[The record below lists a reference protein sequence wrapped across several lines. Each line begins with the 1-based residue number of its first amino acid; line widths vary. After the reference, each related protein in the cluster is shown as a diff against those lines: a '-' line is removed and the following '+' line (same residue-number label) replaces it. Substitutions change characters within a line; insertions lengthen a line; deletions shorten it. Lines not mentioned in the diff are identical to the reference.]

1 MIPWMRSRIAE
12 AWYNRKSS
20 RTAERQSL
28 APSSTSTGNSEN
40 NKSMNLISSSPFF
53 VKVISTDGFVLHV
66 DVDMNTTIKLIKE
79 MAVRHFHGMFHGISL
94 FDKFRLVHAN
104 KLKQLADN
112 KTVQDEEITFHD
124 ELLLIP
130 VNTYF
135 KACRTTEENMR
146 GPSIRDVEEAT
157 HNLPIR
163 NPPKYIP
170 PLQFSLAVEIRK
182 ILLTLTY
189 SSARLLMGS
198 SEAPNLFQTIK
209 KKFKKLCLPSI
220 DSEHLETLTDIG
232 YSTQQ
237 GIVALYVKKN
247 NVTQALDWLIEHQE
261 YPSEYFTISVILN
274 LIAKKKANEEDSNSS
289 EIVQIN
295 FWNACNDLFSDGSTK
310 YVEENLLNIVAVLIE
325 YFRYIKKF
333 NFKPE
338 EGLVNKFSEMG
349 FQEKDIIEALKTCGN
364 DLFHACEWLLGN
376 RELSLID
383 TNISFNSN
391 DSIYQAFMNNP
402 QIQLSINNPNALLV
416 FLKILNEPV
425 YAAEWVS
432 DPEIYPLMDLIFKTY
447 HAEKQFN
454 LL

>member
-28 APSSTSTGNSEN
+28 APSSTSTGNSES
-40 NKSMNLISSSPFF
+40 NKSMNLISSGPFF
-53 VKVISTDGFVLHV
+53 VKVISTNGFVLHM
-66 DVDMNTTIKLIKE
+66 DVDMNTTIKMIKE
-79 MAVRHFHGMFHGISL
+79 VAIRHFHGMFHEISL

-112 KTVQDEEITFHD
+112 KTVLDEEIAFRD
-124 ELLLIP
+124 ELLLMPI
-130 VNTYF
+130 NSYF
-135 KACRTTEENMR
+135 KAYRSSEENIR

-170 PLQFSLAVEIRK
+170 PLYFSLVVETHK

-209 KKFKKLCLPSI
+209 SKYKKLCLPSI
-220 DSEHLETLTDIG
+220 SSEHLQTLTDIG

-247 NVTQALDWLIEHQE
+247 NVTQALDWLIKHQE

-274 LIAKKKANEEDSNSS
+274 LIAKKKGNEVDSNSP

-310 YVEENLLNIVAVLIE
+310 YVEENLLNIVTVLIE
-325 YFRYIKKF
+325 YFRYIYKF
-333 NFKPE
+333 NFKAE
-338 EGLVNKFSEMG
+338 EELVNKFLEMG
-349 FQEKDIIEALKTCGN
+349 FQKKDIIEALKACGN
-364 DLFHACEWLLGN
+364 DVFNACEWLLGN

-383 TNISFNSN
+383 TNIGFSSN
-391 DSIYQAFMNNP
+391 DLIYQAFMNNP
-402 QIQLSINNPNALLV
+402 QIQLNINNPNALLV
-416 FLKILNEPV
+416 FLKILDEPV
-425 YAAEWVS
+425 ISAEWIS
-432 DPEIYPLMDLIFKTY
+432 DPEIFPLIDQIFRTY
-447 HAEKQFN
+447 HAEKR
-454 LL
+454 LHLS